1 MAIDKRHE
9 LLWAGVE
16 KHVRA
21 NEQGVD
27 PLLHEARNRP
37 LDIAFD
43 NSSCDN
49 QFSPERVRRR
59 LHLSP
64 DFLSIGIGRVLKHP
78 DDGGPRDGFV
88 QDLELLWR
96 QRTSEEGHARK
107 VAART
112 RQAGYEAEAD
122 RVSAY
127 FENDWNRRGRL
138 FRRAR
143 RSVADAGDHGH
154 PAANKVG
161 RQRRQSLVLI
171 LRPAV
176 FKRDVLAF
184 DVAGLCQSAPD
195 RIDAV

>member
-1 MAIDKRHE
+1 MGTLRARRGDRQAPRAVG
-9 LLWAGVE
+9 AGVE

-78 DDGGPRDGFV
+78 DDGGPRDRFV

-107 VAART
+107 VDART
-112 RQAGYEAEAD
+112 RQLVTKPRY
-122 RVSAY
+122 RSVPISK
-127 FENDWNRRGRL
+127 RL
-138 FRRAR
+138 ESSRSPLSPRAPQRCRCR
-143 RSVADAGDHGH
+143 RSRPPRGEQGRPPAPAIAG
-154 PAANKVG
+154 
-161 RQRRQSLVLI
+161 
-171 LRPAV
+171 
-176 FKRDVLAF
+176 
-184 DVAGLCQSAPD
+184 
-195 RIDAV
+195 IDFPPSGIRA